1 MAIPVKYQKFK
12 SAGIYRLVYDKS
24 TVLGTE
30 AELLRLVVGYSPKG
44 PFNTPVY
51 VSSETEFK
59 SIFGEGSKTLEKRGC
74 FFHRLAI
81 HALTAGPILCLNL
94 KPFSAETVHKLGID
108 TGFSEEEISVKNL
121 FDTTRFWKLEPDNLN
136 DNNNSHYMHIASID
150 SVETSNSIFI
160 RKAPESISSDYDI
173 TIGDWYKQQNEDVPE
188 FLEGR
193 ESTNLKDYFTEIY
206 VFKGKFDINQI
217 KLESN
222 PLHKYFDVYQTYTAD
237 DLCEIPEGSGI
248 TYDKTTCKDL
258 GGGNYA
264 LQGSIEV
271 EPVYKSFDDSD
282 ESKNDLIYCSGDIT
296 ELSDGKFYVTD
307 SLDPGLTVG
316 DKAIE
321 VKVALYKAV
330 NSNKVYLP
338 ETPGDTGTLPEVT
351 KVNTKYYLTDTLGDG
366 GEVLPE
372 SIRANVGDYIYD
384 HGSFDQSFNIS
395 FDSDTM
401 LTEVEVKNTI
411 QNSFGES
418 IDALDALYEDSN
430 SGAVGHYF
438 GCVIPNFYDPN
449 KGYMSIDVLFN
460 SESDTHHM
468 MMSLDEDKLLSSTF
482 DQTLFDNLIALKEQS
497 AEYKLTP
504 LYIRGYEFL
513 KAKPENSSISAKSAW
528 QKDIINVLVTETGL
542 RKALLSQAEINYRYI
557 VDTFESYFDGATE
570 LKSIFASIAKE
581 KELCF
586 AINNFYAVSTLMKSS
601 SELNNFTTN
610 GIFDVN
616 KLVKNVKLPSE
627 NNGAS
632 FCGFYTPLKF
642 SDGYVDTIVPSAG
655 LVSNLFI
662 AKYNGRAPYNIV
674 AGPNYGNVQYSQL
687 VGPDYHYSQDELHVI
702 EPFGVN
708 AMVYRP
714 TFGTFINSNQTA
726 KQSPKSALSSINVRE
741 LVIYLQDEIGKVLQA
756 NQWEFNNATT
766 RDAIKTKADIICEQT
781 KKNGGLIWY
790 RNTIDESNN
799 TADIIDNEMC
809 VLSTEIEPG
818 RGMGKM
824 IHELTIYRTGQM
836 SSQIISE

>member
-1 MAIPVKYQKFK
+1 MKNIIFLDID
-12 SAGIYRLVYDKS
+12 G
-24 TVLGTE
+24 VL
-30 AELLRLVVGYSPKG
+30 
-44 PFNTPVY
+44 
-51 VSSETEFK
+51 
-59 SIFGEGSKTLEKRGC
+59 
-74 FFHRLAI
+74 
-81 HALTAGPILCLNL
+81 
-94 KPFSAETVHKLGID
+94 
-108 TGFSEEEISVKNL
+108 
-121 FDTTRFWKLEPDNLN
+121 
-136 DNNNSHYMHIASID
+136 NS
-150 SVETSNSIFI
+150 SNSKELILNI
-160 RKAPESISSDYDI
+160 VDLNKLKMLAKLINLTDSEIIIISTRRRYES
-173 TIGDWYKQQNEDVPE
+173 E
-188 FLEGR
+188 R
-193 ESTNLKDYFTEIY
+193 
-206 VFKGKFDINQI
+206 
-217 KLESN
+217 
-222 PLHKYFDVYQTYTAD
+222 
-237 DLCEIPEGSGI
+237 
-248 TYDKTTCKDL
+248 
-258 GGGNYA
+258 
-264 LQGSIEV
+264 
-271 EPVYKSFDDSD
+271 
-282 ESKNDLIYCSGDIT
+282 NDLIYCSGDIT